1 MKTAAVLL
9 AAMMVASLPNYAS
22 AACKCS
28 CVSGQIEAVCALP
41 TDLPPVCA
49 PRACTDKPLRTSLV
63 ADKSPMATKAT
74 QQCRETLVLNPQT
87 GAYIP
92 KKVCQ

>member
-1 MKTAAVLL
+1 MKTAATLL
-9 AAMMVASLPNYAS
+9 AALLVASLPTAAS

-28 CVSGQIEAVCALP
+28 CVDGQIEPVCS
-41 TDLPPVCA
+41 TNSELPPACSA
-49 PRACTDKPLRTSLV
+49 RACSVKPTRASLV
-63 ADKSPMATKAT
+63 SLDKSDLNKG
-74 QQCRETLVLNPQT
+74 QCQEKLVLNPQT